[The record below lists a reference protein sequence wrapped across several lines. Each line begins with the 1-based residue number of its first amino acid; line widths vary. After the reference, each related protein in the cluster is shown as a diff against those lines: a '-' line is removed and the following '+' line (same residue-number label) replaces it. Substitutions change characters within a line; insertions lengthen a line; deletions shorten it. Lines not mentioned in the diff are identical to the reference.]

1 MKTSASAVQINNSE
15 TNSRQ
20 PTVSPRTRL
29 ELTTPIIGT
38 SRVEIVQIET
48 GNISITLNQTNQ
60 HMIIGQNNTKIVE
73 PTAAKE

>member
-1 MKTSASAVQINNSE
+1 MQINNSE

-48 GNISITLNQTNQ
+48 GNIAITLNQRNQ

>member
-20 PTVSPRTRL
+20 PIVSPRTRL

-38 SRVEIVQIET
+38 SRVEIVQMET
-48 GNISITLNQTNQ
+48 GNISITLNQANQ

-73 PTAAKE
+73 PTAAGE

>member
-1 MKTSASAVQINNSE
+1 M
-15 TNSRQ
+15 
-20 PTVSPRTRL
+20 VSPRTRL

-38 SRVEIVQIET
+38 SRVEIVQMET

-73 PTAAKE
+73 PTAAGE

>member
-1 MKTSASAVQINNSE
+1 VQINNSE

-60 HMIIGQNNTKIVE
+60 HMIIGQNNKKIVE
-73 PTAAKE
+73 PTAARE